1 MRRYGDY
8 SPNAALLLTPARMG
22 HLQRW
27 AQLPWCDSSDPEEC
41 AAEGEGA
48 QRVQAGLHK
57 PNIELCSQTPHLHL
71 YTQMLLYRGALDGA
85 VGATQVRAPR
95 KLIGFAG
102 TPEAQEALRKALLAA
117 CC

>member
-27 AQLPWCDSSDPEEC
+27 AQLPWCDSSDPEER

-48 QRVQAGLHK
+48 QRVHAGLRL
-57 PNIELCSQTPHLHL
+57 PNILCSQTPHLHI
-71 YTQMLLYRGALDGA
+71 YKHMLLYRGAPDGV
-85 VGATQVRAPR
+85 VGAAQVQAPR

-102 TPEAQEALRKALLAA
+102 TPEAQEALRKALLAT

>member
-27 AQLPWCDSSDPEEC
+27 AQLPWCDSSDPEER

-48 QRVQAGLHK
+48 QR
-57 PNIELCSQTPHLHL
+57 
-71 YTQMLLYRGALDGA
+71 
-85 VGATQVRAPR
+85 VRAPR